1 MTPIGIVSSRGIVMF
16 VFAQQVDPGAI
27 VEAAKGG
34 PAYLLAFILAGVLAY
49 LVRKDLTQRED
60 QKIYREDSKDQRLSH
75 QVSIDKIVNK
85 VTTSMDKNTAVL
97 GELGIRVTRVED
109 RVGDVEDTLKIDH
122 PRSAK

>member
-1 MTPIGIVSSRGIVMF
+1 MF